1 MEYDLFFSAHRWD
14 ILEILAR
21 KPSSP
26 IEISEQIKTS
36 VSYVSQQLQLLEAA
50 DIVIKNR
57 TGLVEKGQPRT
68 LFSLSKEILHITALM
83 NRSPAKKLIYL
94 TDYHNLILRI
104 WLLENSELHYLIEKL
119 YWKIEEEIDQIS
131 GVFVDISSKK
141 PKVLVVSDSK
151 KIKQRLDSFMVET
164 EKRIDCLIVSR
175 NDLKKFPNESLHSI
189 YDPNNLQLE
198 EKLKGGNE
206 KS

>member
-14 ILEILAR
+14 ILEILAK

-36 VSYVSQQLQLLEAA
+36 VSYVSQQLKLLEAA
-50 DIVIKNR
+50 NLITKNR
-57 TGLVEKGQPRT
+57 TGLIEKGKPRNV
-68 LFSLSKEILHITALM
+68 FSLSKEILHLSALM

-104 WLLENSELHYLIEKL
+104 WLLENLELHYLIEKL
-119 YWKIEEEIDQIS
+119 YWKVEEEINQIS
-131 GVFVDISSKK
+131 AILVDISSKK
-141 PKVLVVSDSK
+141 PRVLIVSDSK
-151 KIKQRLDSFMVET
+151 KLRLKLDSFVLET
-164 EKRIDCLIVSR
+164 EKKIDCLIISQ
-175 NDLKKFPNESLHSI
+175 NDLKKLPKETLHPI
-189 YDPNNLQLE
+189 YDPNALLLE

-206 KS
+206 K